1 MYWGKT
7 TATGCNPIA
16 VNNNSIQFNS
26 IYLYAKLNTPEANY
40 KVSRGKIMGTVRS
53 KKVSENKY

>member
-16 VNNNSIQFNS
+16 VNNNNN
-26 IYLYAKLNTPEANY
+26 KNKNNKNKNKNTQ
-40 KVSRGKIMGTVRS
+40 
-53 KKVSENKY
+53 